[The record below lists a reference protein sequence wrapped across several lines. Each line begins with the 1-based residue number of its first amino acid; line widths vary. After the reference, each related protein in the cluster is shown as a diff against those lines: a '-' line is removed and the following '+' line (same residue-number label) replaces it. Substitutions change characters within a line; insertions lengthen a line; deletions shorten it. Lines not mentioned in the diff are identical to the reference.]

1 MNNTCILPLNRLP
14 DSKEDIF
21 TFLQVLNTNNMHTVL
36 LVGLMKIEC
45 RLSFTS
51 YDLMPW
57 RQYPIK
63 RGEGIK
69 RGKRIKLDKRI
80 DLNAQK
86 IKREEMRI
94 SKVSNRWEFGT
105 EYCFRVG
112 CIKLLTTYF
121 LAIRFVVSR

>member
-51 YDLMPW
+51 YDLMP
-57 RQYPIK
+57 
-63 RGEGIK
+63 
-69 RGKRIKLDKRI
+69 
-80 DLNAQK
+80 
-86 IKREEMRI
+86 
-94 SKVSNRWEFGT
+94 
-105 EYCFRVG
+105 
-112 CIKLLTTYF
+112 
-121 LAIRFVVSR
+121 